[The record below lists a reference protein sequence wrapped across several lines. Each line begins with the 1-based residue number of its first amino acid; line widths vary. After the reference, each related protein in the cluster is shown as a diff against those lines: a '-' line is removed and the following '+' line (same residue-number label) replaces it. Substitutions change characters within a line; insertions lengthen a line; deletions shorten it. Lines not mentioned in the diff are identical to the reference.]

1 MIEALKSDD
10 IVNKVGGKF
19 RLTALIQRRMK
30 ELIDGARPLIDD
42 VHGKNMVEIVI
53 QEIVENK
60 IEIDYDRS
68 PDLERP
74 VADANTAKAMELS
87 SGLRSAT

>member
-10 IVNKVGGKF
+10 LVIKCGGKF
-19 RLTALIQRRMK
+19 RLTALAQRRMK
-30 ELIDGARPLIDD
+30 ELIEGSRPLIDD
-42 VHGKNMVEIVI
+42 VQGKNLVEIVI
-53 QEIVENK
+53 QEIKEGK

-74 VADANTAKAMELS
+74 V
-87 SGLRSAT
+87 